1 MHTYKPVL
9 IADDDLKEYNKFF
22 GDLDNN
28 IRCYAA
34 PERWFSPTE
43 KVDKSLDS
51 ELKPAMDI
59 FSTGCVIAEI
69 LMNGLP
75 LFDLAGLT
83 QYRKGLFD
91 PTEKLNKWIDD

>member
-1 MHTYKPVL
+1 M
-9 IADDDLKEYNKFF
+9 IADDNLKEYNKFF

-34 PERWFSPTE
+34 PERWYSPPE
-43 KVDKSLDS
+43 RIDNRK
-51 ELKPAMDI
+51 ELKPSMDI

-75 LFDLAGLT
+75 LFDLARL
-83 QYRKGLFD
+83 
-91 PTEKLNKWIDD
+91 